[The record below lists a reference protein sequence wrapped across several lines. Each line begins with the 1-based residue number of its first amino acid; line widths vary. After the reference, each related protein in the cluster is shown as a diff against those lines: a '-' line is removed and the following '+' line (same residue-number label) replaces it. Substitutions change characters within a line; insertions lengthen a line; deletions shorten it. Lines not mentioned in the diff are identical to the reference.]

1 MSTTGEQAM
10 ADRLRDL
17 EVEVARLG
25 ASLTTKIDGLIADLQ
40 PERRDVEARLRS
52 LESRMQRAAGV
63 AMAGGTVLGA
73 LAGTLVDWL
82 ASR

>member
-1 MSTTGEQAM
+1 M